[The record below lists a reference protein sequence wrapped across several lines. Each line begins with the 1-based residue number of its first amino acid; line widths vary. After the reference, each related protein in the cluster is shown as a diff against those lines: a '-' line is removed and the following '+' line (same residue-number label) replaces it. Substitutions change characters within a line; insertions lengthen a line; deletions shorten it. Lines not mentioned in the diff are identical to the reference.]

1 MNIETAAGALPDNV
15 KPSQV
20 VDFDIYTEPR
30 LKADLHLG
38 WKSLHE
44 AGADILFTP
53 RNGGHWIVTRFDLM
67 NQILRDT
74 DHFSN
79 RELDIP
85 KSGSPN
91 LMIPL
96 NLDPPDHAPYRLIL
110 MRFFDRKAVATME
123 DRLRAWAERLI
134 DRVAEHGRCD
144 FTESLGAGFPVSVFM
159 EMMGFPL
166 ERIEEFR
173 TIVLEY
179 FGKTTIE
186 RRIEIQNHIFEVITA
201 LFEARRREPGDD
213 MASGLLAA
221 EVRGRRL
228 TLEELQS
235 IGFLLF
241 IAGLDTVANALTFG
255 FRQLAGDPD
264 LQRRLAADPA
274 RIPDFVEESL
284 RRFAVVNQT
293 RIVKRDVEIEGA
305 SFREG
310 DMVLCPLTLAGLDER
325 VNPEPARFDIDR
337 EEREHIAFSAGPH
350 MCIGNMLAR
359 AEMRVFTE
367 AWLKRIPQFR
377 IEPGATLEWRP
388 GLVMALMNLP
398 LAWPAHD

>member
-1 MNIETAAGALPDNV
+1 
-15 KPSQV
+15 
-20 VDFDIYTEPR
+20 
-30 LKADLHLG
+30 
-38 WKSLHE
+38 
-44 AGADILFTP
+44 
-53 RNGGHWIVTRFDLM
+53 
-67 NQILRDT
+67 
-74 DHFSN
+74 
-79 RELDIP
+79 
-85 KSGSPN
+85 
-91 LMIPL
+91 
-96 NLDPPDHAPYRLIL
+96 
-110 MRFFDRKAVATME
+110 
-123 DRLRAWAERLI
+123 
-134 DRVAEHGRCD
+134 
-144 FTESLGAGFPVSVFM
+144 M